1 MFEDIQIWPWTK
13 SQMWTSEV
21 WEKNRSSENR
31 SIKTANLAHLNLAV
45 SWMRRQ
51 LWASNTAGIF
61 KSLPVI
67 FWPCCIPKCQL
78 RALWVFLARQHNNFH
93 SPYGPLIRFASCNFL
108 HSPKITMKL
117 KGSSFGTLDQI
128 QWPSQTQIK
137 WTAAL
142 QKNKNNQQSRGC
154 TRRWPWTG
162 QPILTWSV
170 IRTLW

>member
-1 MFEDIQIWPWTK
+1 
-13 SQMWTSEV
+13 MWTSEV

-31 SIKTANLAHLNLAV
+31 SIKTANLAHLNLAL

-51 LWASNTAGIF
+51 FWASNTAGIF
-61 KSLPVI
+61 RSLPVI
-67 FWPCCIPKCQL
+67 FWPCCIPECQL
-78 RALWVFLARQHNNFH
+78 RELWVFLARQHNNFH
-93 SPYGPLIRFASCNFL
+93 SPYGPLIRFAFCNFL

-142 QKNKNNQQSRGC
+142 QKNKQK
-154 TRRWPWTG
+154 
-162 QPILTWSV
+162 QPTVQEVHKKMALN
-170 IRTLW
+170 RTTNFNLICYKNSLIIPLNFKFVLLET